1 MDVLIDG
8 FLIIYPYRRV
18 SIGGVDDEDRRVRHA
33 TQRRIIASCERIA
46 KVCGG
51 DTNAPINDNT
61 DERGVNG
68 DGVLRVII
76 L

>member
-1 MDVLIDG
+1 M
-8 FLIIYPYRRV
+8 
-18 SIGGVDDEDRRVRHA
+18 
-33 TQRRIIASCERIA
+33 SCERIA
-46 KVCGG
+46 KVWGG

-68 DGVLRVII
+68 DGVRVII